1 MKQAIFGGAL
11 GRVKLLSFAGIMVK
25 KSHWVKKSPRGRAR
39 LKE

>member
-1 MKQAIFGGAL
+1 MKQAIFVGPL
-11 GRVKLLSFAGIMVK
+11 RRVKLLFFGGIMAK